1 MREEDEVCP
10 QPGALWETC
19 GALEEQLLP
28 GSGGETLWSY
38 WVVEEQWYR
47 PELGWYPTC
56 GLQVC
61 RMTAEVRRMWGILH
75 DVAVERRLVQELAAR
90 FCRCGLSPTHLR
102 DVVEDLLP

>member
-19 GALEEQLLP
+19 GALEEQL
-28 GSGGETLWSY
+28 
-38 WVVEEQWYR
+38 YR

-61 RMTAEVRRMWGILH
+61 RMTAEGRRMWGILH